1 MNANALLIQLGGIGF
16 MCRTG
21 AYNFLNGGDT
31 LTFTLPDGRTIT
43 INTRRD
49 VDVFS
54 SRGELVRS
62 DKAVDDLPL
71 HFSRHVIH

>member
-1 MNANALLIQLGGIGF
+1 MNANAILIQLGGIGF

-31 LTFTLPDGRTIT
+31 LTFTLPCGRTVR

-62 DKAVDDLPL
+62 DKAVNNLAL
-71 HFSRHVIH
+71 HFSRHVLH